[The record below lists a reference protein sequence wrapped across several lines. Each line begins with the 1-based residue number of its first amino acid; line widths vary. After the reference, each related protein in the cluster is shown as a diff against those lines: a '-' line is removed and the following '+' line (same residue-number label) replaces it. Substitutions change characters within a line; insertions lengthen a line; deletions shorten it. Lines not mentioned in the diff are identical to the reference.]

1 MHKSLALTLTMLAS
15 AITGSLALAADRA
28 TDIAAR
34 LANPDGGVVIV
45 AHRGC
50 HNPAP
55 AHGLPAAPENS
66 LAALDHCIALGVD
79 VMETDIRRTR
89 DGYLVI
95 MHDATVD
102 RMTSGSGAVADL
114 TLAQVKSLRLRANQG
129 GPSAALTDQ
138 TVPTMDELLRHAGD
152 RIMINLDI
160 KEAIY
165 PEVIAAVR
173 SLGATRRVIVK
184 TVAGA
189 GTPPLVTMAPYDQVP
204 FMPILSA
211 TTPDGKDLPQVL
223 KTQAS
228 GKRKPW
234 GYELPVM
241 DPDVFGELARAAREA
256 HGRLWV
262 NTLGKGFVNGY
273 GGDEQALRDPGSV
286 WGRLYKDGVSVFQT
300 DEPEALAAFMASGM
314 GAGK

>member
-1 MHKSLALTLTMLAS
+1 MHKPLALTLTMLAS
-15 AITGSLALAADRA
+15 ALFGSLALAADR
-28 TDIAAR
+28 TSDIAAR

-50 HNPAP
+50 HNAAP

-66 LAALDHCIALGVD
+66 FAALDHCVALGVD

-102 RMTSGSGAVADL
+102 RMTGGTGAIADL

-138 TVPTMDELLRHAGD
+138 EVPTLDELLRHAGN

-165 PEVIAAVR
+165 PEVIAAVQR
-173 SLGATRRVIVK
+173 LGATHRVIVK

-189 GTPPLVTMAPYDQVP
+189 GSPPLASMSPYDQVP

-211 TTPDGKDLPQVL
+211 TTPDGGDLPQVL
-223 KTQAS
+223 KNQA
-228 GKRKPW
+228 GGHRRPW

-241 DPDVFGELARAAREA
+241 DPDVFGDLAKAAHAA

-273 GGDEQALRDPGSV
+273 GGDEQALRDPASV
-286 WGRLYKDGVSVFQT
+286 WGRLYKDGVTVFQT
-300 DEPEALAAFMASGM
+300 DEPEALAAFVARGM
-314 GAGK
+314 GSDK

>member
-1 MHKSLALTLTMLAS
+1 MKRTLVLTLTMLAS
-15 AITGSLALAADRA
+15 ALACSHVVAADRA
-28 TDIAAR
+28 TAIATR
-34 LANPDGGVVIV
+34 VANPDAGIVVV

-50 HNPAP
+50 HNAAP
-55 AHGLPAAPENS
+55 THALPAAPENS
-66 LAALDHCIALGVD
+66 LAALDHCVTLGVD
-79 VMETDIRRTR
+79 VMETDIRRSR

-102 RMTSGSGAVADL
+102 RMTDGHGAVADL
-114 TLAQVKSLRLRANQG
+114 TLAQLKALHLRANQG
-129 GPSAALTDQ
+129 GPSAPLTEQ
-138 TVPTMDELLRHAGD
+138 TVSTMDELLIHAGN
-152 RIMINLDI
+152 RIMVNLDI

-165 PEVIAAVR
+165 PEVIAAVER
-173 SLGATRRVIVK
+173 LGATHRVIVK

-189 GTPPLVTMAPYDQVP
+189 GTPPLAGMAPYDRVP

-228 GKRKPW
+228 GKRLPW

-241 DPDVFGELARAAREA
+241 DPDVFGELSAAAKQA

-262 NTLGKGFVNGY
+262 NTLGQGFVNGY
-273 GGDEQALRDPGSV
+273 GGDAEALRDPSAV
-286 WGRLYKDGVSVFQT
+286 WGRLYKDGVTVFQT
-300 DEPEALAAFMASGM
+300 DEPEALAAYFAGMA
-314 GAGK
+314 K